1 MQRLPIGETARMD
14 PHLRIVFAQL
24 PAGCMSCHKAG
35 MQPCPVEN
43 RRVRSG
49 KRAADPVAQVGNQVD
64 SKFHDPLH
72 SPNKVKIR

>member
-1 MQRLPIGETARMD
+1 L
-14 PHLRIVFAQL
+14 
-24 PAGCMSCHKAG
+24 
-35 MQPCPVEN
+35 
-43 RRVRSG
+43 G